1 MFLFRNKKL
10 PVGIRKT
17 LTKLPATIVFA
28 SLQESRGVKTIASRM
43 GPSTPPKELTT
54 EMVSQL
60 GKPPKMRE
68 DPAFKKIDS
77 PEFHGIFTPEVD
89 SLVSLFKKYDYE
101 LRIAGG
107 AVRDILMGI
116 KPKDIDFATTAT
128 PDQMKEMFTKENV
141 RMINAKGEKHGTIT
155 PRINGKEN
163 FEVTTLRIDV
173 RTNGRH
179 ADVVFT
185 TDWQLD
191 ANRRDLTI
199 NSMFLSF
206 DGTVYDYFYGYDDLQ
221 QRRVVFVGDADI
233 RIKEDY
239 LRILRYFRFY
249 GRIANDAQS
258 HDVSTLAAIKENAE
272 GLARV
277 SGERI
282 WSELQKII
290 VGNYGPQLVL
300 QMHRCNL
307 IQQCGLPVEPNL
319 KEFQRLCDALDQF
332 EKPHYPIL
340 YMTGLIH
347 SLEETMMLHERLKL
361 SAFERDLALF
371 ITQQRER
378 VDSEY
383 TTLRDYQKLCLQP
396 YAKRDYVEQLLKY
409 TRKVELYNQ
418 LKAWSTPIFPL
429 SGNILKDHGLSGK
442 NLGTGLSLLR
452 LMWADSDFQL
462 TSDQLLEKIPYILE
476 KLQSPSNTNAP
487 SKKKRTE

>member
-1 MFLFRNKKL
+1 MH
-10 PVGIRKT
+10 GIRNIA
-17 LTKLPATIVFA
+17 KLIKRVPAKIGFA
-28 SLQESRGVKTIASRM
+28 FFQERCGVKTIASRM
-43 GPSTPPKELTT
+43 GPSTPTKELSS
-54 EMVSQL
+54 ELVSQL
-60 GKPPKMRE
+60 GKPPRMRE
-68 DPAFKKIDS
+68 DPAFKKVDS

-89 SLVSLFKKYDYE
+89 SLVSLFKQYDYE

-107 AVRDILMGI
+107 AVRDIIMGI

-173 RTNGRH
+173 RTDGRH

-199 NSMFLSF
+199 NSMFLGF

-249 GRIANDAQS
+249 GRIAKDTQS
-258 HDVSTLAAIKENAE
+258 HDATTLAAIKDNAE
-272 GLARV
+272 GLARI

-290 VGNYGPQLVL
+290 VGNYGPELVL
-300 QMHRCNL
+300 EMHRSNL
-307 IQQCGLPVEPNL
+307 IQHCGLPVEPNL
-319 KEFQRLCDALDQF
+319 KEFQRLCDSLDQF

-340 YMTGLIH
+340 YMTGLLH
-347 SLEETMMLHERLKL
+347 SLDEAMMMHERLKL

-378 VDSEY
+378 VDTEY

-409 TRKVELYNQ
+409 TNNVELYNQ
-418 LKAWSTPIFPL
+418 LKAWPTPIFPL
-429 SGNILKDHGLSGK
+429 NGNMLKDYGLSGK
-442 NLGTGLSLLR
+442 NLGAGLSMLR

-462 TSDQLLEKIPYILE
+462 TSEQLLEKIPHVLE
-476 KLQSPSNTNAP
+476 KLQSTSSTQAP
-487 SKKKRTE
+487 NKKKRTE